1 MFRPILSR
9 VAVFSLLSLVILAS
23 FKEVLAAETPRV
35 SRSAREQLDQLDY
48 FQGTWHCK
56 GKQNELPPF
65 SNEFKFIW
73 KVERRLNDW
82 WFFGQEDPPTKDSA
96 QTEARTQELW
106 GYDAGLKQFT
116 RIIATIEGRLFK
128 LTSSGWQAGKPNE
141 IVWDG
146 DRTSEFDGKQRWRKV
161 VIKKSETEFE
171 VTNDIWLDSEG
182 PAGWQLE
189 SVELCRK
196 QKASRPVN

>member
-1 MFRPILSR
+1 MMSRPISSR
-9 VAVFSLLSLVILAS
+9 VAVLSLLSLVTLAS
-23 FKEVLAAETPRV
+23 FKEVQAAETPRV
-35 SRSAREQLDQLDY
+35 SRSAREQLEQLDY
-48 FQGTWHCK
+48 FQGTWRCK

-65 SNEFKFIW
+65 SDEFTFIW

-82 WFFGQEDPPTKDSA
+82 WFFAQEDPPTKDA
-96 QTEARTQELW
+96 AGTEARTQELW

-128 LTSSGWQAGKPNE
+128 FTSPGWQTGKPNE

-171 VTNDIWLDSEG
+171 VTNYLLLSSEG
-182 PAGWQLE
+182 PPGWQQDSIE
-189 SVELCRK
+189 RCRK
-196 QKASRPVN
+196 